1 MDCDDGSREPMDWF
15 TDVLCTLGYM
25 QAWDAMGQVHVA
37 VLVAGSLVVRLE
49 SCVGLRN
56 GAALARLSRPWWMC
70 WSNAQRHC
78 ILREFG
84 LPGLY
89 PSLGNSDPDAS
100 DDDVDAFGGG
110 DLQDLLRFAGGQRG
124 G

>member
-1 MDCDDGSREPMDWF
+1 MDRDDAPMEPLYWF

-25 QAWDAMGQVHVA
+25 RAWDAMCQVHVD
-37 VLVAGSLVVRLE
+37 VLVAGSLVVRYE
-49 SCVGLRN
+49 SYVGISN
-56 GAALARLSRPWWMC
+56 GAALARLSRPWWSC

-84 LPGLY
+84 LQGLY
-89 PSLGNSDPDAS
+89 PSLGNSAQDAS
-100 DDDVDAFGGG
+100 DDDDDVFGGG
-110 DLQDLLRFAGGQRG
+110 DLQDLLRFAGGQQG